1 MKLAILAQAYLLD
14 PTITINGTLVQ
25 LYNLSHGFAKVGI
38 EVHYIAAT
46 KDVNKPKCEVV
57 NGIHFHWIYTKG
69 GILDWYKGMKN
80 YQRILEGVK
89 PNAIYVRGRTV
100 LQFVAG
106 EYSKKH
112 HINYVWGT
120 NGDDSAELWKN
131 VKRLKN
137 TKKSLIRKIALWP
150 LKAFEDRYINKG
162 MKLTSS
168 IINQSVHQQKET
180 KRLLDKD
187 GIVIPSFFLR
197 TEQQIIKENKIL
209 WLANLSPGKQ
219 PDLFV
224 KLMNECIQ
232 EGWSAILG
240 GGTSD
245 KNYENE
251 IRSAI
256 QKESVSMKGK
266 IKFEDS
272 FNYYLHSKIF
282 VCTSLKEGLPNAYI
296 QSWLN
301 GTVVLSLYHDP
312 NRWMETHNIG
322 YCSHGD
328 FEALKVRLQQLMNA
342 PEELQVMSD
351 NAIAFAK
358 ETFANQSILG
368 EYVKLFEREN
378 SLISTDK

>member
-14 PTITINGTLVQ
+14 PIITINGTLVQ
-25 LYNLSHGFAKVGI
+25 LYNLSHGFAKAGV

-46 KDVNKPKCEVV
+46 KNANKPQREVV
-57 NGIHFHWIYTKG
+57 NGIHFYWIYTKG
-69 GILDWYKGMKN
+69 GILDWHKDMKKYKT
-80 YQRILEGVK
+80 ILEAVK
-89 PNAIYVRGRTV
+89 PKAVYVRGRNV
-100 LQFVAG
+100 LQYVAG
-106 EYSKKH
+106 KYAEKH

-137 TKKSLIRKIALWP
+137 TNKSLVKKIALWP
-150 LKAFEDRYINKG
+150 LKAFEDSYINKG
-162 MKLTSS
+162 MKLTST

-180 KRLLDKD
+180 KRLLDKY

-197 TEQQIIKENKIL
+197 AEHQFKKENTIL

-224 KLMNECIQ
+224 RLMNECSQ
-232 EGWSAILG
+232 EGWNAILG

-245 KNYENE
+245 KNYEDE
-251 IRSAI
+251 IRSSIEKDAI
-256 QKESVSMKGK
+256 SMKGQ
-266 IKFEDS
+266 IEFEDS
-272 FNYYLHSKIF
+272 FEFYQSSKIYIN
-282 VCTSLKEGLPNAYI
+282 TSQPEADGLPNAYI

-301 GTVVLSLYHDP
+301 GTVVLSLHHDP
-312 NRWMETHNIG
+312 NRWMETYNIG
-322 YCSHGD
+322 FCSHGD
-328 FEALKVRLQQLMNA
+328 FEALKVRLQQLINT

-358 ETFANQSILG
+358 ETFANQAILD
-368 EYVKLFEREN
+368 EYVKLFE
-378 SLISTDK
+378 K